1 MAAAAAAKKKDPATQ
16 ARITRRHLAIAGVI
30 AFVLVD
36 IILVVWA
43 LVAVRTPPHDPAPA
57 SVTSSTSTQT
67 PSATPKPTPSATP
80 TPTNTPAAD
89 AVAPTRVLAALDG
102 STAWRAS
109 TGPCPATTAS
119 PQITTDGGANWK
131 PTDAAGPT
139 GASSILRISVE
150 SAKQA
155 SAITLASQGCTPE
168 YIRTYVAGDNWAT
181 YPDQLAGSWYVDA
194 SKRSVVHTPNGDVQ
208 APCPTVID
216 VAVRDSANAAVLCAN
231 HVVHATGN
239 GGAAWGPAVAVAG
252 SVAISPAGNGYLL
265 AVTDR
270 QGCAG
275 IATTSFDGGTGLAA
289 GGCATSAKPP
299 AGAVALANG
308 GSTVWLWSG
317 DTVVKSTD
325 GGVTWR

>member
-1 MAAAAAAKKKDPATQ
+1 MAAQIKKATTPEV
-16 ARITRRHLAIAGVI
+16 RLSRRNLAIAGVI
-30 AFVLVD
+30 AFVVFDL
-36 IILVVWA
+36 ILVVWA
-43 LVAVRTPPHDPAPA
+43 VVAVRTPPHDPLPA
-57 SVTSSTSTQT
+57 VTSSPAVSPTPSATPV
-67 PSATPKPTPSATP
+67 PSATPKPTS
-80 TPTNTPAAD
+80 TPAAD

-109 TGPCPATTAS
+109 TGPCPATPAS

-139 GASSILRISVE
+139 GASSILGISVQ
-150 SAKQA
+150 SASQA

-168 YIRTYVAGDNWAT
+168 FIRTYVAGDNWAT

-194 SKRSVVHTPNGDVQ
+194 AKRSVVHTPTGDVQ
-208 APCPTVID
+208 APCATVIG
-216 VAVRDSANAAVLCAN
+216 VAVRDAANAAVLCAN
-231 HVVHATGN
+231 HAVHATGN
-239 GGAAWGPAVAVAG
+239 GGAAWGPAVPVPG
-252 SVAISPAGNGYLL
+252 SVAISTAGNGYLI

-275 IATTSFDGGTGLAA
+275 TATDSFDGGSALAG

-299 AGAVALANG
+299 AGSVAVANG
-308 GSTVWLWSG
+308 GSTLWMWSG
-317 DTVVKSTD
+317 DSVVKSTD

>member
-1 MAAAAAAKKKDPATQ
+1 MAPEAKKVPATE
-16 ARITRRHLAIAGVI
+16 ARLNRRKLAIAGVI
-30 AFVLVD
+30 AFVVVD

-57 SVTSSTSTQT
+57 ASSSTPATHT
-67 PSATPKPTPSATP
+67 PAPTETPRPTPSATP
-80 TPTNTPAAD
+80 TSTPAAS

-119 PQITTDGGANWK
+119 PQLTTDGGATWK

-168 YIRTYVAGDNWAT
+168 YIRTYVAGDNWAA
-181 YPDQLAGSWYVDA
+181 YPDQLAGSWFVDA
-194 SKRSVVHTPNGDVQ
+194 AKRSVVHTPAGDVQ

-216 VAVRDSANAAVLCAN
+216 VAVHDAANAAVLCAN
-231 HVVHATGN
+231 HDVHSTGN
-239 GGAAWGPAVAVAG
+239 GGGAWGPAVPVAGAVA
-252 SVAISPAGNGYLL
+252 ITTAGNGYLL

-275 IATTSFDGGTGLAA
+275 TATTSWDGGSALAG
-289 GGCATSAKPP
+289 GGCATSTKPP
-299 AGAVALANG
+299 AGAVSIANG
-308 GSTVWLWSG
+308 GGTLWMWSG
-317 DTVVKSTD
+317 DTVVKSSD
-325 GGVTWR
+325 GGASWR